1 MPANIRDTLIK
12 LVLFSFVIGL
22 LLSFF
27 EIDPAELLKNF
38 GATAEKVFEVV
49 ADIIEWG
56 VKYVLLG
63 AVVVVPIWLVFFLLG
78 RLRGKKTWKPPR

>member
-1 MPANIRDTLIK
+1 MPANVRDTIIK
-12 LVLFSFVIGL
+12 IVLFSFVIGL

-27 EIDPAELLKNF
+27 DVDPAQLLRNF
-38 GATAEKVFEVV
+38 GATAEQIFKIV

-63 AVVVVPIWLVFFLLG
+63 AVVVIPIWLIFFAIG
-78 RLRGKKTWKPPR
+78 KLRRR

>member
-1 MPANIRDTLIK
+1 MPANVRDTIIK
-12 LVLFSFVIGL
+12 IVLFSFVIGL

-27 EIDPAELLKNF
+27 DVNPAQLLRNF
-38 GATAEKVFEVV
+38 GATAEQIFKIV

-63 AVVVVPIWLVFFLLG
+63 AVVVIPIWLIFFAIG
-78 RLRGKKTWKPPR
+78 KLRRR

>member
-1 MPANIRDTLIK
+1 MPSSIRDTLIK
-12 LVLFSFVIGL
+12 IVLFSFVIGL

-27 EIDPAELLKNF
+27 DIDPAQLLKNF
-38 GATAEKVFEVV
+38 GATAEKIFEIV

-63 AVVVVPIWLVFFLLG
+63 AVVVVPIWLVIFAIG
-78 RLRGKKTWKPPR
+78 KLRGK

>member
-1 MPANIRDTLIK
+1 MPANIRDTVLKI
-12 LVLFSFVIGL
+12 VLFSFIIGL

-27 EIDPAELLKNF
+27 DINPTELLRNF
-38 GATAEKVFEVV
+38 GATAEKIFEIV

-63 AVVVVPIWLVFFLLG
+63 AVVVVPIWLVFFAIG
-78 RLRGKKTWKPPR
+78 KARGK

>member
-1 MPANIRDTLIK
+1 MPANIRDTVLKI
-12 LVLFSFVIGL
+12 VLFSFVIGL

-27 EIDPAELLKNF
+27 DVNPAQLLRNF
-38 GATAEKVFEVV
+38 GATAEQIFKIV

-63 AVVVVPIWLVFFLLG
+63 AVVVIPIWLIFFAIG
-78 RLRGKKTWKPPR
+78 KLRRR